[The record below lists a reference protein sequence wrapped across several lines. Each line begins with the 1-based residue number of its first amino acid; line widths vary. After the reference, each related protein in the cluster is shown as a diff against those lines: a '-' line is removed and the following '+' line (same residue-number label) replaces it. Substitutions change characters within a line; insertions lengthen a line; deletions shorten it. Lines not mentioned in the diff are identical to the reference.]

1 MDNTP
6 ALTAVAVAAEKR
18 TSPLPAEPVPAGAE
32 QDAAQPCKRAD
43 AERADAER
51 AELAKLV
58 HAKCNAYASAMVLR
72 MLQGELCRGQTCLR
86 ADRIKVAVK
95 KQVFVAKHC
104 KSMFHLTGDD
114 TLCALEVQ
122 YDTERFDV
130 VVLWSYWDYT
140 RFALKYIDETA
151 APAER
156 DAPPS
161 TWIQDYCDDVI
172 LGATALPNRQGM
184 FGAALALGRPLAHA
198 LLHVPRVHQICMR
211 AAVAVLW
218 TRYSDAVYGIDG
230 ADEFIGDPWQD
241 TRQYF
246 VIVRC
251 PSHRGHPGR
260 ACWPQTTEDFAT
272 CQRCVRWTA
281 SFNIAT
287 LGVMDFVNEST
298 DPQCWDDLDRIDGVT
313 PAGMSMVGGPFDLPG
328 IGSERVSPVEDC
340 AAGPMA
346 AARAAYAGE
355 LIGDLIRY
363 MPGCRAVPNRGAP

>member
-1 MDNTP
+1 MDTTP
-6 ALTAVAVAAEKR
+6 ALTAVAAEKR
-18 TSPLPAEPVPAGAE
+18 TSSALAEAIPAGSE
-32 QDAAQPCKRAD
+32 PDAGQPCKRAD
-43 AERADAER
+43 AEKADAER

-58 HAKCNAYASAMVLR
+58 HAKCNAYAGAMVLR

-86 ADRIKVAVK
+86 AERIKVSVK
-95 KQVFVAKHC
+95 KQVFQAKHC
-104 KSMFHLTGDD
+104 KSMFHLFGDD

-130 VVLWSYWDYT
+130 VVRWSYWDYT
-140 RFALKYIDETA
+140 KFALKYTDETA

-156 DAPPS
+156 DAQPS
-161 TWIQDYCDDVI
+161 TWVQDYCDDVI

-184 FGAALALGRPLAHA
+184 FCAALALGRPLALA

-218 TRYSDAVYGIDG
+218 TGYSDAVYGIDG
-230 ADEFIGDPWQD
+230 ASEFIGDQWQD

-251 PSHRGHPGR
+251 PAHRRCSGR
-260 ACWPQTTEDFAT
+260 DCNTEDFAT

-281 SFNIAT
+281 SFNVAT
-287 LGVMDFVNEST
+287 FGVMDFVKASS
-298 DPQCWDDLDRIDGVT
+298 DPQFWDDLDRIYNVMPTG
-313 PAGMSMVGGPFDLPG
+313 AGLVGRFGELCG
-328 IGSERVSPVEDC
+328 INSERISPVEDC